1 MSSAT
6 DDAVELEVDAEC
18 IHIQENSQN
27 GSAQFW
33 TKFLITQKPSWR
45 FVTPTRNE
53 GVKQWVNRCWNLATV
68 DETLNGQLR
77 SLRYRYNGLLRFWF
91 TQLSL

>member
-27 GSAQFW
+27 GSAQ
-33 TKFLITQKPSWR
+33 Q
-45 FVTPTRNE
+45 
-53 GVKQWVNRCWNLATV
+53 
-68 DETLNGQLR
+68 
-77 SLRYRYNGLLRFWF
+77 
-91 TQLSL
+91 